1 VLVLL
6 GTLIRILGILL
17 LLRLLLRAF
26 ASWRRAPVPE
36 SRDAGTRDLV
46 RDRVCNTFLPRE
58 RALRGLVGGR
68 EEYFCSTACRDRG
81 LREGARSLAAP

>member
-1 VLVLL
+1 VLVFL

-26 ASWRRAPVPE
+26 AAWRRAPGPDP
-36 SRDAGTRDLV
+36 SDAGARDLV
-46 RDRVCNTFLPRE
+46 RDRMCNTFVPRE
-58 RALRGLVGGR
+58 RALRALVEGR
-68 EEYFCSTACRDRG
+68 EEYFCSAACRDRG